1 MKNTLLLITFLFS
14 AFICPDF
21 SVVNAQAPE
30 KWTSGDIHEG
40 IKKLNVL
47 ASALYVAA
55 HPDDENTRL
64 IAYLANHKYA
74 NTAYLSMTRGD
85 GGQNLIG
92 PEIRELLGVIRTQEL
107 LAARGVDGGQQ
118 FFTRAND
125 FGYSKHPDET
135 FNIWDKELVMQ
146 DAVNAIRTF
155 KPDVIITRFSTE
167 PGRTHGHHTASAM
180 IANEAF
186 DAAANRKMY
195 PEQVKTLG
203 TWQAK
208 RLLFNTSWWFYGSRE
223 NFNKADK
230 TNLFSVDVGVYY
242 PIKGKSN
249 TEIAAESRSMHKCQG
264 FGSAGSRG
272 VQLEYLEYLK
282 GDKPEKD
289 IFDGINTTWTRL
301 KGGARI
307 GELVAKIDR
316 EFRYDNPAAS
326 LSDLLMVRN
335 MITALP
341 DDKHWKAIKL
351 AEVEELIYHCA
362 GFFFEASANDF
373 SAVAGDD
380 IMIKIEAVNRSSAT
394 VVLNS
399 VTFLP
404 NNTTS
409 AINETLENNK
419 TFVNEEKLT
428 IMDETPFGS
437 PFWLRGENATL
448 GMYDVPNSAMANM
461 PQNPDYFQA
470 KFNLTINNYPLIITK
485 PIVYKRTDP
494 VKAEVYRPFVKLP
507 EAFVSIKDD
516 VYVFADN
523 EPKTVEVVVKSGT
536 ENIGGMVRLDVP
548 KGWKC
553 EPKELPFTLE
563 LKGATQTMEFTVY
576 PSENQSVENIT
587 AVARF
592 ENGKQFTQELIE
604 IEYDHIPV
612 QTVLMPAK
620 AKFVRVDL
628 QKKGENVGYIMGA
641 GDDIPASLEQI
652 GYKVS
657 ILENKDIT
665 AENLKNFDAVI
676 LGVRAY
682 NTVSDLKYHQST
694 LMDYVKNGGTMI
706 VQYNTSFR
714 MVLDSIAPYSLKL
727 SRDRVAVEEA
737 EVRILAPKHEVMNTP
752 NKITSADF
760 ENWVQE
766 RGLYFPNEWA
776 DQFTPILSAN
786 DPGETPKDGGLLVAK
801 YGEGYYIYSGYSWF
815 RELPAGVPGAYRI
828 FTNLIS
834 IGK

>member
-64 IAYLANHKYA
+64 IAYLANQKYA

>member
-1 MKNTLLLITFLFS
+1 MKNTFLLLLLLVS
-14 AFICPDF
+14 AFA
-21 SVVNAQAPE
+21 NAQAPE

-135 FNIWDKELVMQ
+135 FNIWNKDLVMQ

-155 KPDVIITRFSTE
+155 KPDVIIARFSNE

-180 IANEAF
+180 IADEAF
-186 DAAANRKMY
+186 DIAANQNKY
-195 PEQVKTLG
+195 PEQVKELG

-282 GDKPEKD
+282 GQKPDKD
-289 IFDGINTTWTRL
+289 IFDGINTTWTRI
-301 KGGARI
+301 KGGGRI
-307 GELVAKIDR
+307 GELVSKIDR

-326 LSDLLMVRN
+326 LPELVKVRN

-341 DDKHWKAIKL
+341 DDKHWKSIKL
-351 AEVEELIYHCA
+351 AEIEELIYHCA

-373 SAVAGDD
+373 SAVTGEE
-380 IMIKIEAVNRSSAT
+380 IMVKIEAVNRSNAN
-394 VVLNS
+394 VLLQS

-409 AINETLENNK
+409 EINEKLENNK
-419 TFVNEEKLT
+419 TFVNEEPLN
-428 IMDETPFGS
+428 ILEETPFGS
-437 PFWLRGENATL
+437 PFWLRGQNPTL
-448 GMYDVPNSAMANM
+448 GMYDVPNSTMANM
-461 PQNPDYFQA
+461 PKNPDYFQA
-470 KFNLTINNYPLIITK
+470 QFKLTINNYPLTITK

-523 EPKTVEVVVKSGT
+523 EPKTVEVVVKSGK

-548 KGWKC
+548 KDWKC

-563 LKGATQTMEFTVY
+563 LKGASTTMQFTVY
-576 PSENQSVENIT
+576 PSKKQSVENIT

-592 ENGKQFTQELIE
+592 ENGQQFTQELIE

-652 GYKVS
+652 GYNVS

-665 AENLKNFDAVI
+665 AANLKNFDAVI
-676 LGVRAY
+676 LGIRAY
-682 NTVSDLKYHQST
+682 NTVPDLKYHQST
-694 LMDYVKNGGTMI
+694 LMDYVKNGGTVI
-706 VQYNTSFR
+706 VQYNTSHR
-714 MVLDSIAPYSLKL
+714 MVLDDVAPYPLKL

-737 EVRILAPKHEVMNTP
+737 EVRILKPKHEVMNSP

-766 RGLYFPNEWA
+766 RGLYFPNEW
-776 DQFTPILSAN
+776 DKKFTPILSAN
-786 DPGETPKDGGLLVAK
+786 DPGETPKDGGLLVAE